1 MKSIPPK
8 AAVLKR
14 KPSVTL
20 DQALLQDVDDLAA
33 LLRSATDRAYIAGRA
48 LRRTIAEHEAFQQRC
63 GRRTHANA

>member
-1 MKSIPPK
+1 MKSVPPK

-14 KPSVTL
+14 ELSVTL

-33 LLRSATDRAYIAGRA
+33 LLRGATDRAYIVGQA
-48 LRRTIAEHEAFQQRC
+48 LRRTIAGHEALQQRG